1 MVWARYAT
9 GSALGT
15 CPRCDAPLLEMADMW
30 GPVYV
35 CNGCGHEMDAL
46 DSDGEPPRLQRQLA
60 LPSDLWLVPAPS
72 PAGRNGAWQASDA
85 APGLPWAS

>member
-1 MVWARYAT
+1 MVWMRYAIS
-9 GSALGT
+9 GASRT

-35 CNGCGHEMDAL
+35 CDDCGYEVDDL
-46 DSDGEPPRLQRQLA
+46 DSDGEPSRPERQLV
-60 LPSDLWLVPAPS
+60 LTGDFWLTPAPS
-72 PAGRNGAWQASDA
+72 AAGRSTTWQASDA

>member
-1 MVWARYAT
+1 MVWARHAISG
-9 GSALGT
+9 GSGT

-35 CNGCGHEMDAL
+35 CDDCGYEVDEL
-46 DSDGEPPRLQRQLA
+46 DSDGEPPRAQRQL
-60 LPSDLWLVPAPS
+60 LLSGGLWLTPAPI
-72 PAGRNGAWQASDA
+72 PAGRRTTWQASDA